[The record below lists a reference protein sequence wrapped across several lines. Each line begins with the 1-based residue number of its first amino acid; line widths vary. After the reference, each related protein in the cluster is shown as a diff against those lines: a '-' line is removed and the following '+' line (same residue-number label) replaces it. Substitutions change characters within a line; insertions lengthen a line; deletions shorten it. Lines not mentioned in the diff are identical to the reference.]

1 MAAAICRVWW
11 ISPRTLG
18 MINGGPVAIELGP
31 DGLLYYVVFTTGEI
45 ARIRHTSGSGSN
57 FPPFAAAAASPPN
70 GYSPLHVG
78 FSSAGS
84 SDPEGGALTYL
95 WEFGDGATATAPNPF
110 HTYTAAGVTT
120 FPVRLTVTDNLGA
133 TSTASLNVVVGS
145 TPPVATID
153 LPATGAHF
161 TVGQTA
167 TYHGSATDPDDGPL
181 PSSAL
186 HWTVLLHHNT
196 HIHPFIE
203 TTGSGG
209 SFPVDNHDPT
219 GTWSFEFRFTAT
231 DSSGLTDTKSITVP
245 VNPPPPSAPVLL
257 YGMNEGSGTTVTDT
271 SGNNHTGSLVN
282 GPAWVAGQATYGQAL
297 SFDGVND
304 AVSVANPAGF
314 NFGTADFTIEL
325 WAKRNVLGGAQR
337 HLFSK
342 CDSTLWQS
350 GCKEFYFNPSNQLTF
365 GSFATGDTVS
375 STIADTNWHHVA
387 VTFTDST
394 NTLKIYVDG
403 ALVTTATK
411 ALEADGAGHV
421 VTLGNLLGN

>member
-1 MAAAICRVWW
+1 MTFPLYTYDHSVGSTVIGGAFFTGTQYPAAYAGNFFFADYTAGWMKRIVFDGSGNLQSVVDFASN
-11 ISPRTLG
+11 IGT
-18 MINGGPVAIELGP
+18 IDGGPVAIELGP

-70 GYSPLHVG
+70 GYSPLQVG

-120 FPVRLTVTDNLGA
+120 FPVRLTVTDPLGA
-133 TSTASLNVVVGS
+133 TSTASLKVVVGS

-153 LPATGAHF
+153 LPATGASF

-196 HIHPFIE
+196 HIHPFID

-219 GTWSFEFRFTAT
+219 GTWSFEFLLTAT

-257 YGMNEGSGTTVTDT
+257 YGMNEGSGTTLTDT
-271 SGNNHTGSLVN
+271 SGNNHTG
-282 GPAWVAGQATYGQAL
+282 VAGERAGVGGGPSHLWAGPVLRWRQRCRLRRQSGGLQLRHRGLYDRTLGQAQRA
-297 SFDGVND
+297 GRR
-304 AVSVANPAGF
+304 PA
-314 NFGTADFTIEL
+314 ASLQQVRQHPLAERL
-325 WAKRNVLGGAQR
+325 
-337 HLFSK
+337 
-342 CDSTLWQS
+342 
-350 GCKEFYFNPSNQLTF
+350 
-365 GSFATGDTVS
+365 
-375 STIADTNWHHVA
+375 
-387 VTFTDST
+387 
-394 NTLKIYVDG
+394 
-403 ALVTTATK
+403 
-411 ALEADGAGHV
+411 
-421 VTLGNLLGN
+421 

>member
-1 MAAAICRVWW
+1 MNPFNDGSNSIRSKVWAYGLRNPFRLGLHPTTHLPFIGDVGWNTWEEINQGAPGANYGWPCWEGNVQQPGYQASFPTQCQPVTAGVVTNPLYTYDHSVGSTVIGGTFFTGTQYPAAYAGNFFLADYSEGWMKRMVFDGSGNLQSVVDFASNIG
-11 ISPRTLG
+11 T
-18 MINGGPVAIELGP
+18 INGGPVAIELGP

-70 GYSPLHVG
+70 GYSPLNVG

-120 FPVRLTVTDNLGA
+120 FPVRLTVTDPLGA
-133 TSTASLNVVVGS
+133 KSTASLKVVVGS

-153 LPATGAHF
+153 LPASGAQF

-196 HIHPFIE
+196 HIHPFID

-219 GTWSFEFRFTAT
+219 GTWSFEFR
-231 DSSGLTDTKSITVP
+231 SRRP
-245 VNPPPPSAPVLL
+245 
-257 YGMNEGSGTTVTDT
+257 
-271 SGNNHTGSLVN
+271 
-282 GPAWVAGQATYGQAL
+282 
-297 SFDGVND
+297 
-304 AVSVANPAGF
+304 
-314 NFGTADFTIEL
+314 
-325 WAKRNVLGGAQR
+325 
-337 HLFSK
+337 
-342 CDSTLWQS
+342 
-350 GCKEFYFNPSNQLTF
+350 
-365 GSFATGDTVS
+365 
-375 STIADTNWHHVA
+375 IAR
-387 VTFTDST
+387 
-394 NTLKIYVDG
+394 G
-403 ALVTTATK
+403 
-411 ALEADGAGHV
+411 
-421 VTLGNLLGN
+421 